1 MQKQKPTFK
10 IPVTEVRAWS
20 SLYVAC
26 SFFLEQSSL
35 ASLLNENVSE
45 SLDIFVS
52 VFRTPRG
59 SVFARIFEFLHQI
72 RFWNQESCNL
82 LLDQQWFR
90 FELPR
95 LFDLGKNLLKIF
107 HGCVF
112 FPFFQA
118 RSYNSVEKVDTW
130 CFPFF
135 LSFLFCINN
144 FFLQKNFCV
153 FATLSRHTHKF
164 SDCSLQER
172 DRCPEETMRTTC
184 CDVNR

>member
-1 MQKQKPTFK
+1 MYPKALIFLSPFSALHEAPFSHAFSNSDPPPPNPILESGKLQSP
-10 IPVTEVRAWS
+10 PWS
-20 SLYVAC
+20 AMIS
-26 SFFLEQSSL
+26 
-35 ASLLNENVSE
+35 
-45 SLDIFVS
+45 I
-52 VFRTPRG
+52 RTPEVIWLREKTIENF
-59 SVFARIFEFLHQI
+59 SRMCF
-72 RFWNQESCNL
+72 
-82 LLDQQWFR
+82 
-90 FELPR
+90 
-95 LFDLGKNLLKIF
+95 
-107 HGCVF
+107 F

-153 FATLSRHTHKF
+153 FATLSRNTHKF

>member
-1 MQKQKPTFK
+1 MYPKALIFLSPFSALHEAPFSHAFSNSDPPPPNPILESGKLQSP
-10 IPVTEVRAWS
+10 PWS
-20 SLYVAC
+20 AMIS
-26 SFFLEQSSL
+26 
-35 ASLLNENVSE
+35 
-45 SLDIFVS
+45 I
-52 VFRTPRG
+52 RTPEVIWLREKPIENF
-59 SVFARIFEFLHQI
+59 SRMCF
-72 RFWNQESCNL
+72 
-82 LLDQQWFR
+82 
-90 FELPR
+90 
-95 LFDLGKNLLKIF
+95 
-107 HGCVF
+107 F

-144 FFLQKNFCV
+144 FFLQKHFCE

-172 DRCPEETMRTTC
+172 DCSPEETMRTTC

>member
-1 MQKQKPTFK
+1 MYPKALIFLSPFSALHEAPFSHAFSNSDPPPPNPILESGKLQSPS
-10 IPVTEVRAWS
+10 WS
-20 SLYVAC
+20 AMIS
-26 SFFLEQSSL
+26 
-35 ASLLNENVSE
+35 
-45 SLDIFVS
+45 I
-52 VFRTPRG
+52 RTPEVIWLREKPIENF
-59 SVFARIFEFLHQI
+59 SRMCF
-72 RFWNQESCNL
+72 
-82 LLDQQWFR
+82 
-90 FELPR
+90 
-95 LFDLGKNLLKIF
+95 
-107 HGCVF
+107 F

-172 DRCPEETMRTTC
+172 DCCPEETMRTTC

>member
-1 MQKQKPTFK
+1 MYPKALIFLSPFSALHEAPFSHAFSNSDPPPPNPILESGKLQSP
-10 IPVTEVRAWS
+10 PWS
-20 SLYVAC
+20 AMIS
-26 SFFLEQSSL
+26 
-35 ASLLNENVSE
+35 
-45 SLDIFVS
+45 I
-52 VFRTPRG
+52 RTPEVIWLREKPIENF
-59 SVFARIFEFLHQI
+59 SRMCF
-72 RFWNQESCNL
+72 
-82 LLDQQWFR
+82 
-90 FELPR
+90 
-95 LFDLGKNLLKIF
+95 
-107 HGCVF
+107 F

-172 DRCPEETMRTTC
+172 DRCPEETMRTTY